1 MILSLIFRGFSRA
14 MKDKDTMDGIDL
26 ADALNAGVVAAYKAV
41 MKPAEGT
48 VLTVSVWRGTGPAG
62 RRRKTPPLS
71 MCWDRPLSGPGEA
84 LADTVNQNPVLKKAG
99 VVDARRH
106 GLCGDPPGNAGRTP
120 RNPGPC
126 RRPGALARPPAGEG
140 GLWGL

>member
-1 MILSLIFRGFSRA
+1 

-48 VLTVSVWRGTGPAG
+48 VLTVSRLAGDRAG
-62 RRRKTPPLS
+62 RAAEENTAFEYVLGSALERAR
-71 MCWDRPLSGPGEA
+71 EA

-99 VVDARRH
+99 WW
-106 GLCGDPPGNAGRTP
+106 TP
-120 RNPGPC
+120 AAW
-126 RRPGALARPPAGEG
+126 AL
-140 GLWGL
+140 W